1 MVKAGIFNNL
11 KPDAVFGIHTTFH
24 PTGSVGYAT
33 GTQNSASEVITIT
46 ITGMQTHGSMPF
58 MGRDPLPVL
67 AAINDGFAQVHRQI
81 DSNEPL
87 TISIGKIDTV
97 GRSNIIGETIT
108 ASGTVRALNQQVIE
122 DVNKR
127 LERIV
132 VKAAEMHGLS
142 ATIAFDQMVPP
153 VINKE
158 DWVQRFGP
166 SAERVV
172 GKDKVFDIKPSM
184 GYDDVSVLM
193 NKADGGMYFLVGAQN
208 TAFKEG
214 QLVSAG
220 TPGLIPNHNP
230 GFYAND
236 AALETG
242 VRLHAYVAMDFL
254 NGK

>member
-1 MVKAGIFNNL
+1 MGAASVLASMREDIPGTVMVIFQPAEEGPPQGEPFGAEAMVKVGIFNDL

-24 PTGSVGYAT
+24 PTGYIGCAR
-33 GTQNSASEVITIT
+33 GTQNSASEVITIN
-46 ITGMQTHGSMPF
+46 ITGMQTHVSMPF

-87 TISIGKIDTV
+87 TVSIGKIDTV
-97 GRSNIIGETIT
+97 GRSNIIGETII
-108 ASGTVRALNQQVIE
+108 APGTVRALNQQVIE

-132 VKAAEMHGLS
+132 VNAAEMHGLA

-153 VINKE
+153 VINKN
-158 DWVQRFGP
+158 DWVERFGP

-172 GKDKVFDIKPSM
+172 GKDKMFDMKPSM

-193 NKADGGMYFLVGAQN
+193 NKAGGGSTSCWARR
-208 TAFKEG
+208 
-214 QLVSAG
+214 
-220 TPGLIPNHNP
+220 TPRSKM
-230 GFYAND
+230 AS
-236 AALETG
+236 
-242 VRLHAYVAMDFL
+242 
-254 NGK
+254 